1 MRRLPTGHL
10 VGYGAS
16 VLRRLLLVAIA
27 ALALASPASAF
38 SKQDGTQTMDDGV
51 SIALTRYTPDGAA
64 PSGGWP
70 GVMVLHGL
78 GGTRGTIDAIA
89 SAFATAGYSVLAYD
103 ARGHGASGGDIT
115 LAGPREV
122 ADLRALR
129 QAYAARPD
137 VSDTKVGAWG
147 ISYGGGQIWNAL
159 AAGVPF
165 AAVEVV
171 ETWTSLYQALWPQDL
186 ARSGIVAG
194 LAAGVAARSPL
205 ISGLRDNAVQSTNM
219 GAIRALAQGRSA
231 TSRLRSI
238 RTPVYLFQ
246 GRIDFVFDITQAAQ
260 AFVTV
265 SGPKKLYVGNFGH
278 TPSTFPGADV
288 QYVLAQAVA
297 WYDRYLKGT
306 ANGVDAAK
314 VVIAKQ
320 GSATGRVSLSGLP
333 PSTLTTYAL
342 PGKSVA
348 SGTALVSRRT
358 APLKNAVETWGLG
371 TVHVEV
377 PQLVSYPRLVVTV
390 LAGDKV
396 VSHGGLKPRVGR
408 NVVKLAN
415 YCVYVPKGT
424 RLRVT
429 VGPASPTGQIAY
441 LGFAGSGSATIGNI
455 TLRLATLAKPISR

>member
-1 MRRLPTGHL
+1 M
-10 VGYGAS
+10 
-16 VLRRLLLVAIA
+16 IA
-27 ALALASPASAF
+27 ALALASPAAAF
-38 SKQDGTQTMDDGV
+38 SKQDGTQAMDDGV
-51 SIALTRYTPDGAA
+51 SIALTRYTPDGTA

-78 GGTRGTIDAIA
+78 GGNRGSVDAIA
-89 SAFATAGYSVLAYD
+89 SAFASAGYSVLAYD
-103 ARGHGASGGDIT
+103 ARGHGASAGDIT

-129 QAYAARPD
+129 QAYGARAD
-137 VSDTKVGAWG
+137 VHDTRIGAWG

-165 AAVEVV
+165 AAAEVV
-171 ETWTSLYQALWPQDL
+171 ETWTSLYSALWPQDL

-194 LAAGVAARSPL
+194 LAASITARSPL
-205 ISGLRDNAVQSTNM
+205 ISGIRDDAVQSNNL
-219 GAIRALAQGRSA
+219 AAVRALSAGRSVIP
-231 TSRLRSI
+231 RLGGLRSI
-238 RTPVYLFQ
+238 TTPVYMFQ
-246 GRIDFVFDITQAAQ
+246 GRIDFVFDITQASQ
-260 AFVTV
+260 AFAGLG
-265 SGPKKLYVGNFGH
+265 GPKKLYVGNFGH

-288 QYVLAQAVA
+288 QYVLAQSVA

-320 GSATGRVSLSGLP
+320 GSATGRVSLG
-333 PSTLTTYAL
+333 AL
-342 PGKSVA
+342 PGSRLTSYVLPGRSVA
-348 SGTALVSRRT
+348 RGSALVSRRT
-358 APLKNAVETWGLG
+358 APLKSAVETWGMG

-377 PQLVSYPRLVVTV
+377 PKLASYPRLVVTV

-396 VSHGGLKPRVGR
+396 VSHGGLKPRAGR

-415 YCVYVPKGT
+415 YCVYLRKGT

-429 VGPASPTGQIAY
+429 VGPSSPAGQIAY
-441 LGFAGSGSATIGNI
+441 LGFAGAGSATIGKV
-455 TLRLATLAKPISR
+455 TLRLATLAKPFSG